1 MNDNWSMN
9 ETVSR
14 MEGQNATFYPTEA
27 TILAAVCACIFS
39 VVGVVGNLVTT
50 VALLM
55 HPKLRTHVTT
65 MFVLSLCVSDLL
77 FCSINLPL
85 TANRYIQQHWGL
97 GPQLCQMFA
106 FVFYGNEAVSLL
118 SMVAITIN
126 SQPAADGQPLHP
138 AALGPGA
145 EAVPDHWGL
154 GPKLCQMFA
163 FVFYGNKAVSLLS
176 LVAITINRYT
186 LIAYYDMYSQ
196 IYTTTKIW
204 VQLLMIWLVSFG
216 LMDGM
221 SPKKYLFVFG
231 FALPCVVIIVSYSC
245 IYWKVR
251 ESKRKLEGR
260 SKLSGQTAKEKEED
274 SRLTTLML
282 TIFLCFL
289 ACFLPLMIMNV
300 ADDGITY
307 PWLHVIASIL
317 AWASSVVNPLIYA
330 ATNRQYRAAYGNLL
344 KLCKN
349 NPVTRR
355 TTWGSRTVGQSSN
368 SPNYG
373 EKRCPKDRPTN
384 L

>member
-1 MNDNWSMN
+1 
-9 ETVSR
+9 
-14 MEGQNATFYPTEA
+14 MEIELEHSTMAPNASFIFPREA
-27 TILAAVCACIFS
+27 TILAAVCASIFS
-39 VVGVVGNLVTT
+39 VVGVIGNFITT

-55 HPKLRTHVTT
+55 HPKLRGHVTT

-85 TANRYIQQHWGL
+85 TASRYIKQDWPFGL
-97 GPQLCQMFA
+97 QLCQLFA

-118 SMVAITIN
+118 SM
-126 SQPAADGQPLHP
+126 
-138 AALGPGA
+138 
-145 EAVPDHWGL
+145 
-154 GPKLCQMFA
+154 
-163 FVFYGNKAVSLLS
+163 
-176 LVAITINRYT
+176 VAITINRYT

-204 VQLLMIWLVSFG
+204 IQLLLVWFVSFG
-216 LMDGM
+216 LMVPPLLGIWGQLGLDHDTFSCTILPKDGK

-245 IYWKVR
+245 IYWRVR

-300 ADDGITY
+300 AVDSIRY
-307 PWLHVIASIL
+307 PWLHIIASIL
-317 AWASSVVNPLIYA
+317 AWASSVINPLIYA

-344 KLCKN
+344 KFCKN
-349 NPVTRR
+349 NPVARR

-368 SPNYG
+368 SPHYA
-373 EKRCPKDRPTN
+373 EKRNPLKEKPTK

>member
-1 MNDNWSMN
+1 M
-9 ETVSR
+9 TSR
-14 MEGQNATFYPTEA
+14 NF
-27 TILAAVCACIFS
+27 I
-39 VVGVVGNLVTT
+39 TT

-55 HPKLRTHVTT
+55 HPKLRGHVTT

-85 TANRYIQQHWGL
+85 TASRYVKERWDFGD
-97 GPQLCQMFA
+97 QLCQMFA

-126 SQPAADGQPLHP
+126 
-138 AALGPGA
+138 
-145 EAVPDHWGL
+145 
-154 GPKLCQMFA
+154 
-163 FVFYGNKAVSLLS
+163 
-176 LVAITINRYT
+176 RYI

-204 VQLLMIWLVSFG
+204 VQLFLVWLVSFG
-216 LMDGM
+216 LMVPPLLGIWGRLGLDTETFSCTILRNHGR

-251 ESKRKLEGR
+251 QSKRKLEGR

-300 ADDGITY
+300 ADDGIKY
-307 PWLHVIASIL
+307 PWLHIIASIL
-317 AWASSVVNPLIYA
+317 AWASSVINPLIYA

-344 KLCKN
+344 KFCQN

-355 TTWGSRTVGQSSN
+355 TTWGSRTVGHSSN
-368 SPNYG
+368 SPHYA
-373 EKRCPKDRPTN
+373 EKRNPLKPEMPTK